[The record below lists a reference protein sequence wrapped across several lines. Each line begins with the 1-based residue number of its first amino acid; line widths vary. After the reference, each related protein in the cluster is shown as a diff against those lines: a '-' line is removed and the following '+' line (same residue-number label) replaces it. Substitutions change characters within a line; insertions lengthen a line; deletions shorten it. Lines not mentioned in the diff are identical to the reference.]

1 MGRWWQ
7 IRGDRFKSRQSRDH
21 RGWRSPLFSRV
32 APVFELHPTVHGLM
46 AATNERV
53 IWFLYLFL
61 FVPCQQINYQAV
73 GSMLDGVSH
82 AGRDNKRREECT
94 SAGVKA
100 ARDRVWHS
108 SHRLLTPSAPPAIT
122 QPCCYY
128 RWAPIPSLDE
138 IVCFICPFHTALVC
152 LYY

>member
-7 IRGDRFKSRQSRDH
+7 IRGDRSKSRQSRDH

-32 APVFELHPTVHGLM
+32 APVFELLPTVDGLM
-46 AATNERV
+46 ATTNERV

-61 FVPCQQINYQAV
+61 FVPCQQINCQAV
-73 GSMLDGVSH
+73 GSMLDGVSR

-100 ARDRVWHS
+100 ARDGVWHS
-108 SHRLLTPSAPPAIT
+108 SHRLLTPSAPP
-122 QPCCYY
+122 
-128 RWAPIPSLDE
+128 SS
-138 IVCFICPFHTALVC
+138 HTALLLLPLGSCPIFRWDNLFYLSFPYNTCV
-152 LYY
+152 YYY